1 MTVQVSNFGLHNTC
15 IAKID
20 VFYILI
26 NMGPS
31 KDNINIYIYILYFFL
46 KEILDPSLFSF
57 GRVELSFSTVAIF
70 IFPFN

>member
-26 NMGPS
+26 NMGTS
-31 KDNINIYIYILYFFL
+31 KDNIYILYFFL

-57 GRVELSFSTVAIF
+57 GRVELSFFTVAIF